1 MQPQGITPLLAPLT
15 ALQRLLAHFDDR
27 GIIIG
32 GVAASL
38 LGKPRLTA
46 DVDAMFLLSIEDL
59 PRLMAAAAQEGLVP
73 RITDAGEF
81 ARRHRVLLLR
91 HQESGINV
99 DISLG
104 VLPFEVEAV
113 ERSTVYQVGPLA
125 IRLPTPEDLIILK
138 AVAHRPKDLLDIQ
151 ALVESHPDLD
161 RKRIE
166 RWVREFARLLAM
178 PEIWDD
184 VAPWLQLP
192 GEQEKEQANDRPFT
206 RD

>member
-1 MQPQGITPLLAPLT
+1 MRPRDLLPLLAPLA
-15 ALQRLLAHFDDR
+15 ALQRLLARFDDR

-46 DVDAMFLLSIEDL
+46 DVDAMLLLSIEDL
-59 PRLMAAAAQEGLVP
+59 PRLMEVAAQEGLVP
-73 RITDAGEF
+73 RITNAQDF
-81 ARRHRVLLLR
+81 ARCHRVLLLR

-104 VLPFEVEAV
+104 LLPFEVEAV
-113 ERSTVYQVGPLA
+113 ERSTVHQIGSLA
-125 IRLPTPEDLIILK
+125 IRLPTPEDLIIFK

-161 RKRIE
+161 RSHIE
-166 RWVREFARLLAM
+166 RWVCEFARLLEM
-178 PEIWDD
+178 PEVWDD
-184 VAPWLQLP
+184 IAPWLRLP
-192 GEQEKEQANDRPFT
+192 DE
-206 RD
+206 